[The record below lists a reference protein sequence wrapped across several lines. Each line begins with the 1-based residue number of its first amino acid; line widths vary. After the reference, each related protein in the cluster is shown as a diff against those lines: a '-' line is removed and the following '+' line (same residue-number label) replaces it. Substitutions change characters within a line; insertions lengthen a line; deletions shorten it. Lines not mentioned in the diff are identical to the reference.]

1 MWKDDNY
8 VFFQNCKGAEGRGVS
23 IHLYILLLILRLFV
37 VRGKPEVEL
46 PRLFKQWKITKL
58 TFEFDHEP
66 DGRVRDTKISE
77 HASDVGIEVETKI
90 CHSLYDLDK

>member
-1 MWKDDNY
+1 MSSFKT
-8 VFFQNCKGAEGRGVS
+8 VKELRVEEVLFT
-23 IHLYILLLILRLFV
+23 YIFCYLRLFV
-37 VRGKPEVEL
+37 VQGKPEVEL